1 MTAAAHAQVTLAI
14 ASAGSVFKADVYAPI
29 RKAQMQTRFSGL
41 MVLLACLYVGL
52 LLGLTK
58 YTSFEEQPDLQVQQ
72 YYQYLM
78 HVNIMV
84 RMIYRQQ
91 AVRDPGPPSNDK
103 SNLTGAQQTANCHP
117 ILVSSPTRCL
127 SALASL

>member
-1 MTAAAHAQVTLAI
+1 MTAAAHAQVSIAI
-14 ASAGSVFKADVYAPI
+14 ASAGSVFKADAYAPI

-84 RMIYRQQ
+84 RMKPPPIGRQ
-91 AVRDPGPPSNDK
+91 GPRATVK
-103 SNLTGAQQTANCHP
+103 
-117 ILVSSPTRCL
+117 
-127 SALASL
+127 